1 MTDELRTVCSHY
13 DTTIRKSVMVNS
25 LRNQTNET
33 ELIYLYG
40 FVGSLVFQTQINPFD
55 DFRCPSYVK

>member
-1 MTDELRTVCSHY
+1 
-13 DTTIRKSVMVNS
+13 MVNS

-40 FVGSLVFQTQINPFD
+40 FVGSVVFQTQINPFD